1 MRKIEKV
8 KLEAVSCSYCHGTGW
23 EYVEDQTVRRC
34 RCQEATA
41 HTSVVAASEAKSQFS
56 KLIQRAAENGDQF
69 IVEQKGRPLAVII
82 GIDDFK
88 RLGHLE
94 KDAAPEDAQE
104 EKVQRL
110 ARRLG
115 SRYQLPKKK
124 QQQLFELMDK
134 QEKGA
139 LSAIERKALHRLL
152 KECDELMLKRARALD
167 EVK

>member
-1 MRKIEKV
+1 MRTIV
-8 KLEAVSCSYCHGTGW
+8 
-23 EYVEDQTVRRC
+23 
-34 RCQEATA
+34 AT
-41 HTSVVAASEAKSQFS
+41 SEAKNQFS
-56 KLIQRAAENGDQF
+56 KLIQRVAENGEQF
-69 IVEQKGRPLAVII
+69 IVEHKGRPVAVII
-82 GIDDFK
+82 GIEDFK

-124 QQQLFELMDK
+124 QQRLFELIDR

-139 LSAIERKALHRLL
+139 LSAVERKALHRLL

-167 EVK
+167 GPFRLE